1 MSLIESL
8 RASGLLAF
16 DLNYAAGSIVDSVSG
31 NVGTSDGGCWWS
43 RANKTRGIQ
52 FPYDTLIGRITYPAT
67 TANSLANGQCTII
80 LFGNFKWRGNQ
91 FLRLLSKRT
100 ETATQYNYEFV
111 YNNTEG
117 FALSTY
123 EGSYITRTISTTIK
137 NEKFLALTLV
147 NGNAAKFYKNGSYVG
162 DFSGASTINYSASP
176 ALLGIGNYYTNNGTN
191 SDACGDLISRV
202 IGISKAL
209 SSTEIAQVYDELLS
223 TSICGGAKPYVKAYS
238 LGNSVLNNTNE
249 VRVNVN
255 DGDMEAVDTSAW
267 TAFGSPNSVLS
278 KQTSSPA
285 VGTRYLRATRT
296 SAFCGASQNINKS
309 IGGLHRITG
318 YMRGDGTAAPL
329 IMNGTA
335 TGTII
340 RGTNSTTWQ
349 YIDTLLPSN
358 SNTILLGTDTGSG
371 SYVEFDGIQVT
382 EVFGNKGLKLRWLL
396 DRPVDNRLTTPDLSG
411 NGYNGTNSN
420 VSYSRGLLSNTSAQ
434 FQGDINSNITLTN
447 GLTNTIGSN
456 DYHSI
461 SLWINCKDF
470 SNQPI
475 LFMNGTGTYYLI
487 ALASGT
493 STSALRWRSGSSNA
507 DYNVILRPNEWYHI
521 CLVKTGTTTGFIYVN
536 GVALVQTGNLA
547 TIGTTPGDLR
557 LGAYTSSTLHFKGSI
572 QDFRIYAQNLKT
584 QEINALY
591 YEGAKRLNVYIP
603 MKNCTEETLGYI
615 TTYGPIQNTPFTVR
629 PNAYNAVAPK
639 YKIAS
644 YKNRKYIVYDGT
656 GNNYSQLQPITF
668 QSQQAFGTWIFRVK
682 PPTGAGCH
690 FSFIGD
696 KQQYQASTGNMVSAA
711 GTYGVYI
718 DAVAGGNIYLFKSA
732 STSPFASTILLITSF
747 SDAYNSIAITRDYR
761 GIFTIYGKLG
771 NSNWALL
778 PAIANT
784 NPTAADL
791 TYTIGNEIML
801 TMGQYQTYCH
811 FGDFRFHEGVLT
823 LDQIKALYP
832 TG

>member
-8 RASGLLAF
+8 RTAGLLAY
-16 DLNYAAGSIVDSVSG
+16 DMNYGTGSIVDSVSG
-31 NVGTSDGGCWWS
+31 NSPSTINVPVNWS
-43 RANKTRGIQ
+43 RSNKSRGIYFNKTG
-52 FPYDTLIGRITYPAT
+52 YLAYPST
-67 TANSLANGQCTII
+67 TANNLIGGQSTIIVFGGPFNWSDGARLVSKRSGTMSYDFYLTNSIEGISLYDGTRTASLAISI
-80 LFGNFKWRGNQ
+80 K
-91 FLRLLSKRT
+91 
-100 ETATQYNYEFV
+100 
-111 YNNTEG
+111 
-117 FALSTY
+117 
-123 EGSYITRTISTTIK
+123 GS
-137 NEKFLALTLV
+137 KFLACT
-147 NGNAAKFYKNGSYVG
+147 NISGQAPKFYKDGNYVG
-162 DFSGASTINYSASP
+162 NGGDNIIPINSNSP
-176 ALLGIGNYYTNNGTN
+176 IYIGNFNTGTTPLK
-191 SDACGDLISRV
+191 SIISRV

-238 LGNSVLNNTNE
+238 LGNSILNNPNE

-309 IGGLHRITG
+309 IGGIHRITG

-340 RGTNSTTWQ
+340 RGTSSTTWQ
-349 YIDTLLPSN
+349 YIDALLPSN
-358 SNTILLGTDTGSG
+358 SNTILLATDSGSG
-371 SYVEFDGIQVT
+371 SYVEFDGIQIT

-396 DRPVDNRLTTPDLSG
+396 DRPTDNRLTTPDLSG

-521 CLVKTGTTTGFIYVN
+521 CLVKTGTTTGSIYVN

-584 QEINALY
+584 QEINTLY
-591 YEGAKRLNVYIP
+591 YDGAKRLNVYIP
-603 MKNCTEETLGYI
+603 MKNCTEETLQNI

-629 PNAYNAVAPK
+629 PNTYNAVTPI
-639 YKIAS
+639 YNIVS
-644 YKNRKYIVYDGT
+644 RSNRKYICYT
-656 GNNYSQLQPITF
+656 GSGAGSSLNLVQPICF
-668 QSQQAFGTWIFRVK
+668 NSNQAFGTWMFRVK
-682 PPTGAGCH
+682 PPTGYTCH
-690 FSFIGD
+690 ISIIGD
-696 KQQYQASTGNMVSAA
+696 KQQYEAASGKIYSSNGSYWLAINGSA
-711 GTYGVYI
+711 TPYI
-718 DAVAGGNIYLFKSA
+718 ELAK
-732 STSPFASTILLITSF
+732 STSSGTGTRICRVNFTN
-747 SDAYNSIAITRDYR
+747 DYNSVAVTRDYR

-771 NSNWALL
+771 NNQWQLL
-778 PAIANT
+778 SAILDT
-784 NPTAADL
+784 NPSSADL
-791 TYTIGNEIML
+791 TYTISNEVMMI
-801 TMGQYQTYCH
+801 MGQYLNYCH

-823 LDQIKALYP
+823 LDQIKSMYP